1 MNIFWRSL
9 LLMQRSIL
17 QVSNSDELKLDDRE
31 YFLEMGVAERMNELK
46 KLIVTQCSADPLALS
61 PYHPLLFH
69 TSTGVCRIFG
79 DP

>member
-1 MNIFWRSL
+1 
-9 LLMQRSIL
+9 MQRSIL

-46 KLIVTQCSADPLALS
+46 KPIVTQRSADPLALS
-61 PYHPLLFH
+61 PYHSLLFH